1 VQRAGG
7 HARKIAVSNGVKSAA
22 KGDADIAAV
31 LTKINIAENCNKK

>member
-1 VQRAGG
+1 MHKTV
-7 HARKIAVSNGVKSAA
+7 IVKSAA